1 MFGEIIKSIPGI
13 NILTIITT
21 IAFFLMFIGIVVW
34 AVRANKNYIRKMSEL
49 PLDSK
54 IKNGE

>member
-1 MFGEIIKSIPGI
+1 MFGEIIKTIPGI

-21 IAFFLMFIGIVVW
+21 LSFFLMFMGTVIW

-49 PLDSK
+49 PLDSTV
-54 IKNGE
+54 KNGE